1 LIEEGMKMKTSNTV
15 PIDTPR
21 PAGVPMDTAGP
32 LRMLCLQDAWYII
45 GEGQLVPVDG
55 PEEAEALIDE
65 LTRPEAHEREC
76 AR

>member
-1 LIEEGMKMKTSNTV
+1 
-15 PIDTPR
+15 
-21 PAGVPMDTAGP
+21 
-32 LRMLCLQDAWYII
+32 MLCLHDAWYII

-65 LTRPEAHEREC
+65 LTRPEAHERDC

>member
-1 LIEEGMKMKTSNTV
+1 
-15 PIDTPR
+15 
-21 PAGVPMDTAGP
+21 MDTAGP

-65 LTRPEAHEREC
+65 LTRPEAHERDC